1 MAGMT
6 RLEFLRQKRVLLK
19 RLETAR
25 AAAVDAALKKA
36 AYEASHRI
44 EFFSPLPYQQML
56 IDMFLKEEK
65 KTLLFQ
71 GGNRAGKTTL
81 GACIVGACCLGV
93 FPWNNQRTPWGDVP
107 IKVRILCEDWE
118 HHAKEVVI
126 PKLKEWLPVGTYRT
140 RNNNVGIEGFW
151 DFSNGSSIEILTN
164 SQETRL
170 HEGWSG
176 HLVWADEP
184 TSRDKYV
191 ANQRGLVDYSGKF
204 LLTMTAVKE
213 TWVLD
218 AIVRNADPT
227 VGCVTGIKMRDNP
240 TLREADIK
248 AYESNLT
255 EDEKLTRIEGGWL
268 NLAGLI
274 WGNEF
279 SNEKNII
286 DDFTVPRDW
295 PVVAMIDWH
304 TQKPHAV
311 SYYAVNPA
319 GVWHLVHETWL
330 NQTAEELADD
340 IIRCKKGDRQWRIE
354 HAFIDPLSKGDTAY
368 AKRLGAVVEDSFT
381 KIYNRLRTAGIL
393 LDVASK
399 DKASGIR
406 NVQAM
411 MKGLN
416 GQPALLFLRST
427 VNAISKEGT
436 VWEIQ
441 RWIYK
446 DGEPLKENDHFC
458 ENLYRLTLTGVGY
471 TDPRLADVLMPV
483 EKYNPLT
490 YGLRVSSL

>member
-1 MAGMT
+1 MAKLT
-6 RLEFLRQKRVLLK
+6 REEFEERRRMLSSQIAG
-19 RLETAR
+19 AR
-25 AAAVDAALKKA
+25 AAAEEAVQKKLR
-36 AYEASHRI
+36 YRDSHKI
-44 EFFSPLPYQQML
+44 EFFEPLTYQQKL
-56 IDMFLKEEK
+56 IDLFMANK

-81 GACIVGACCLGV
+81 GACIVGACCLGI
-93 FPWNNQRTPWGDVP
+93 FPWNKKATPWGDVP
-107 IKVRILCEDWE
+107 VKARILCEDWE

-126 PKLKEWLPVGTYRT
+126 PKLKEWLPVGSYKT

-151 DFSNGSSIEILTN
+151 DFPNGSTIEILTN

-176 HLVWADEP
+176 HIVWADEP

-191 ANQRGLVDYSGKF
+191 ANMRGLVDYGGVF

-218 AIVRNADPT
+218 EIVRNSDPS
-227 VGCVTGIKMRDNP
+227 VGCVCGVKMRDNP
-240 TLREADIK
+240 TLTEQFIAS
-248 AYESNLT
+248 YESMLT

-274 WGNEF
+274 WGNQF
-279 SNEKNII
+279 SNDENVI
-286 DDFTVPRDW
+286 DDFPVPLDW

-311 SYYAVNPA
+311 SYYAVSPQND
-319 GVWHLVHETWL
+319 WHLVHETWL
-330 NQTAEELADD
+330 NQKAEDLADD
-340 IIRCKKGDRQWRIE
+340 VIRCKKGDKQWRIE
-354 HAFIDPLSKGDTAY
+354 RAFIDPLSKGDTQY
-368 AKRLGAVVEDSFT
+368 QRRVGEISEDSYT
-381 KIYNRLRTAGIL
+381 KIANRLRPAGII

-399 DKASGIR
+399 DKSSGIR

-411 MKGLN
+411 LKGLN
-416 GQPALLFLRST
+416 GRPSLYFFRST
-427 VNAISKEGT
+427 VNAILREGT

-458 ENLYRLTLTGVGY
+458 ENLYRLTLTGIKY
-471 TDPRLADVLMPV
+471 TDPRLKDMHIR
-483 EKYNPLT
+483 EDSYNPLT
-490 YGLRVSSL
+490 HGLKVSSL